1 MEEIND
7 NIKPYEQ
14 LKQKIS
20 SSLENL
26 NKSTF
31 AYDKMIEDY
40 NILYMKYIDLQIG
53 AEQNQRLGNKII
65 LKKETT
71 EKKVDKNDDED
82 YKFLKDKYF
91 KLKEQNEQNL
101 QEIKDNLEKIMKLN
115 EKVENQDKRIK
126 GYQAEN
132 SALKSQN
139 MKLDKLNKE
148 LNQINEENEK
158 KIFKLNKSC
167 QRMEID
173 HNQLIENSVQM
184 HTELEQLRTKVLEM
198 QTNNLKNNIEII
210 DNYIGVENNNQKE
223 HFDKNEINLNIKSIG
238 NILPSKLEY
247 KQKIHH
253 KTITSISFNRIGTK
267 YITTGEDNRLI
278 LLDANKNSEIYN
290 FSKFNN
296 TVSEADFNKNN
307 HLIFAG
313 SYDSTAKLFSS
324 QNYSLVS
331 NFAEHSKEI
340 NCVKCFYLKER
351 GLTGSSDK
359 TIKEWDFETKKL
371 IQEINYKSECYSL
384 SIPTNDNFI
393 LSGHGDGIVN
403 MWTTDGKQKSK
414 VYKVHNDKIIDIKI
428 IKDNTFLSLGKGNV
442 IKLFDIRK
450 EKEIYTINKNKL
462 NEICESNI
470 SISPKK
476 DFFAI
481 GSKEGNIYIINLN
494 KGEIENTINNN
505 NGRGEVTSIFW
516 NNNNNLYVGDSKG
529 FISIWGNEVM

>member
-158 KIFKLNKSC
+158 KIFKLLLNVKQYKKPKIVPTPLIKNKIFKKT
-167 QRMEID
+167 R
-173 HNQLIENSVQM
+173 
-184 HTELEQLRTKVLEM
+184 K
-198 QTNNLKNNIEII
+198 
-210 DNYIGVENNNQKE
+210 NQK
-223 HFDKNEINLNIKSIG
+223 K
-238 NILPSKLEY
+238 
-247 KQKIHH
+247 
-253 KTITSISFNRIGTK
+253 
-267 YITTGEDNRLI
+267 
-278 LLDANKNSEIYN
+278 
-290 FSKFNN
+290 
-296 TVSEADFNKNN
+296 
-307 HLIFAG
+307 
-313 SYDSTAKLFSS
+313 
-324 QNYSLVS
+324 
-331 NFAEHSKEI
+331 
-340 NCVKCFYLKER
+340 
-351 GLTGSSDK
+351 
-359 TIKEWDFETKKL
+359 
-371 IQEINYKSECYSL
+371 
-384 SIPTNDNFI
+384 
-393 LSGHGDGIVN
+393 
-403 MWTTDGKQKSK
+403 
-414 VYKVHNDKIIDIKI
+414 
-428 IKDNTFLSLGKGNV
+428 
-442 IKLFDIRK
+442 RK
-450 EKEIYTINKNKL
+450 
-462 NEICESNI
+462 
-470 SISPKK
+470 
-476 DFFAI
+476 A
-481 GSKEGNIYIINLN
+481 
-494 KGEIENTINNN
+494 
-505 NGRGEVTSIFW
+505 
-516 NNNNNLYVGDSKG
+516 
-529 FISIWGNEVM
+529 

>member
-223 HFDKNEINLNIKSIG
+223 HFDKNEINLNII
-238 NILPSKLEY
+238 
-247 KQKIHH
+247 
-253 KTITSISFNRIGTK
+253 
-267 YITTGEDNRLI
+267 
-278 LLDANKNSEIYN
+278 IYY
-290 FSKFNN
+290 F
-296 TVSEADFNKNN
+296 
-307 HLIFAG
+307 
-313 SYDSTAKLFSS
+313 
-324 QNYSLVS
+324 
-331 NFAEHSKEI
+331 
-340 NCVKCFYLKER
+340 
-351 GLTGSSDK
+351 
-359 TIKEWDFETKKL
+359 
-371 IQEINYKSECYSL
+371 
-384 SIPTNDNFI
+384 
-393 LSGHGDGIVN
+393 
-403 MWTTDGKQKSK
+403 
-414 VYKVHNDKIIDIKI
+414 
-428 IKDNTFLSLGKGNV
+428 
-442 IKLFDIRK
+442 
-450 EKEIYTINKNKL
+450 
-462 NEICESNI
+462 
-470 SISPKK
+470 
-476 DFFAI
+476 
-481 GSKEGNIYIINLN
+481 YII
-494 KGEIENTINNN
+494 
-505 NGRGEVTSIFW
+505 F
-516 NNNNNLYVGDSKG
+516 
-529 FISIWGNEVM
+529 